1 MTAPRKGRNTEA
13 LSAAASSLGSNLG
26 DEVPRE
32 FLPEELA
39 DDTLVLTTAKNLKPK
54 KEVPPEQAVKT
65 QPRLWIVL
73 EDNDDIP
80 PGGQFIGVD
89 GAAFNLLPN
98 EEAWVPV
105 GITSVLDAAI
115 KSVPVQDNITKQI
128 VGWKNRLRFPYRI
141 IRDKQPPKGWV
152 QPK

>member
-1 MTAPRKGRNTEA
+1 MTTPRKNKEA
-13 LSAAASSLGSNLG
+13 LSQAGDVLGSNLG
-26 DEVPRE
+26 DEVPDEFRE
-32 FLPEELA
+32 PA
-39 DDTLVLTTAKNLKPK
+39 VVARKPK
-54 KEVPPEQAVKT
+54 KDLPPELAVKL
-65 QPRLWIVL
+65 QERIWIVL

-89 GAAFNLLPN
+89 GAAFNLVPN

-105 GITSVLDAAI
+105 GICNVLDAAV
-115 KSVPVQDNITKQI
+115 KSIPVQDDLTRQI

-141 IRDKQPPKGWV
+141 VRDKPAPKGWV